1 MILDEEIVSSVYRVF
16 DKAKGLWQR
25 KSFWNKAKDT
35 EFEDGKTAEEKLG
48 NIDGITDS
56 TTTTSSKLAASATAV
71 KGIAQRLNMATT
83 RASVR
88 SSSDTTKERT
98 ALTGNLDSN
107 NPNIEVTHYAA
118 DSTTAEDSLR
128 VYFDG
133 ANFYARG
140 VKDGA
145 DAVVKKLGSI
155 EPNVIQAVSMP
166 YTAPSNGIIIVQC
179 LSGRLAV
186 SADDGQTHAY
196 ANTAKA
202 ATNISVDGTVVK
214 SASGGNSTSQFVT
227 LSTHPYGYYQCESS
241 YVGALKKGQVVRISM
256 KSSNDTG
263 SYYYAYSDYN
273 AWFIPE

>member
-145 DAVVKKLGSI
+145 DAVVKKLGSQNTGI
-155 EPNVIQAVSMP
+155 VGFA
-166 YTAPSNGIIIVQC
+166 NGASFDETKELPAGEYRYC
-179 LSGRLAV
+179 FSGHGYS
-186 SADDGQTHAY
+186 SAY
-196 ANTAKA
+196 SPVF
-202 ATNISVDGTVVK
+202 NISVNGTVKVSLK
-214 SASGGNSTSQFVT
+214 PPELRDYCQGTVSGTLTLTEDSTVRLNIT
-227 LSTHPYGYYQCESS
+227 GGPNTGMCNGAGGLS
-241 YVGALKKGQVVRISM
+241 RIG
-256 KSSNDTG
+256 D
-263 SYYYAYSDYN
+263 
-273 AWFIPE
+273 